1 MRTLIAVCT
10 VLGTLTPAAH
20 PQDITGVWKPVEV
33 FVSAGLDSG
42 SHVSQPG
49 LVIYTKSYFASVR
62 LQGLTPRPVVTGTPS
77 DRQRVMMWQPFVA
90 FAGTYTITDSLLSI
104 TPSVA
109 KNPGEMAGNALTFR
123 VRVVADSM
131 WVYYGESGVQR
142 WVKSVRIERLP
153 T

>member
-1 MRTLIAVCT
+1 MKTLIALSSVLAT
-10 VLGTLTPAAH
+10 VTPAAH

-33 FVSAGLDSG
+33 FVTAGVDSG
-42 SHVSQPG
+42 PHVSQPG

-62 LQGLTPRPVVTGTPS
+62 LQGLTPRPVVKGNPS
-77 DRQRVMMWQPFVA
+77 DHERVMMWGPFVA
-90 FAGTYTITDSLLSI
+90 FAGTYTINDSLLSI
-104 TPSVA
+104 TPSIA
-109 KNPGEMAGNALTFR
+109 KNPDEMVGNTLTFK

-131 WVYYGESGVQR
+131 WVYFGESGVQR

>member
-1 MRTLIAVCT
+1 MRTLIAVSS
-10 VLGTLTPAAH
+10 VLAAVTPAARA
-20 PQDITGVWKPVEV
+20 QDITGVWKPVEV
-33 FVSAGLDSG
+33 FVGAGVDSG

-62 LQGLTPRPVVTGTPS
+62 LQGLAPRPVVQGTPS
-77 DRQRVMMWQPFVA
+77 DHQRVMMWQPFVA
-90 FAGTYTITDSLLSI
+90 FAGTYTIHDSLLSI

-109 KNPGEMAGNALTFR
+109 KNPDEMAGRALTFK

-131 WVYYGESGVQR
+131 WVYFGEAGVGR